1 MKQVI
6 KLGSSISLFFCS
18 FFLVFIRLCWNDA
31 EKFCWRNVLIAA
43 FWLIKTHN
51 DLVEGNGNIY
61 VSYSSQIKSCLQAL
75 LILCLKCRWKNDIQI
90 YKSGFTKIHSR
101 LQQTNSPY
109 HASTFGNY
117 TFPSPPTLAT
127 VVYLTG
133 GAATRRE
140 PDCES

>member
-1 MKQVI
+1 MAIFMLIIPHKS
-6 KLGSSISLFFCS
+6 KA
-18 FFLVFIRLCWNDA
+18 VFKHYSYFVWNVD
-31 EKFCWRNVLIAA
+31 E
-43 FWLIKTHN
+43 
-51 DLVEGNGNIY
+51 
-61 VSYSSQIKSCLQAL
+61 
-75 LILCLKCRWKNDIQI
+75 KNDIQI
-90 YKSGFTKIHSR
+90 YQSGFTKIYSR

-117 TFPSPPTLAT
+117 TFPSPPTPAT